1 MSDAAAAKKAEEK
14 PKEVATAK
22 HDEKAAPKVKKDFI
36 PLFTFTLV
44 TLNVVMLG
52 VMGFFLNKMWVRVQ
66 DLTVRAQSTA
76 SAMHGEEGGEAGGEH
91 AAADVHGGGHGTA
104 GADAHGDGHG
114 TGKEMTANNQG
125 TLFPM
130 ESFLVNITSD
140 QGPKYLQAQ
149 IELELSDATLED
161 EVTRKKAAIRDAII
175 ILLSS
180 RSYRELREAN
190 GMKVLRVDILKSV
203 NNLLSTGK
211 VREIFFTQFHFN

>member
-1 MSDAAAAKKAEEK
+1 MSTEAAAKKPEEAAKEEK
-14 PKEVATAK
+14 KDAHAAP
-22 HDEKAAPKVKKDFI
+22 DAPKVKKDLV

-66 DLTVRAQSTA
+66 DLTVRAQTPVVVEKTDD
-76 SAMHGEEGGEAGGEH
+76 EEKDKHHEM
-91 AAADVHGGGHGTA
+91 
-104 GADAHGDGHG
+104 
-114 TGKEMTANNQG
+114 GKEMTATVQG

-149 IELELSDATLED
+149 MELELSDASLED

-175 ILLSS
+175 VLLSS

-190 GMKVLRVDILKSV
+190 GMKVLRLDILKAI

-211 VREIFFTQFHFN
+211 VKEIYFTQFHFN

>member
-1 MSDAAAAKKAEEK
+1 MAEAAAAKKATEEK
-14 PKEVATAK
+14 PQE
-22 HDEKAAPKVKKDFI
+22 AAPAKAEEKPQPKPKKDFI

-66 DLTVRAQSTA
+66 DLTVRAQTPIPA
-76 SAMHGEEGGEAGGEH
+76 EHHEEEGAP
-91 AAADVHGGGHGTA
+91 
-104 GADAHGDGHG
+104 AHE
-114 TGKEMTANNQG
+114 TGKEMTANVQG

-149 IELELSDATLED
+149 MEMELSDPSLED

-175 ILLSS
+175 VLLSS

-190 GMKVLRVDILKSV
+190 GI
-203 NNLLSTGK
+203 
-211 VREIFFTQFHFN
+211 E

>member
-1 MSDAAAAKKAEEK
+1 MADAAAAKKPTEEK
-14 PKEVATAK
+14 PVEPVEVKAA
-22 HDEKAAPKVKKDFI
+22 EKAEPKPKKDFI

-44 TLNVVMLG
+44 TMNVVMLG

-66 DLTVRAQSTA
+66 DLTVRAQNPIPA
-76 SAMHGEEGGEAGGEH
+76 EHHEEAGAEAGGHE
-91 AAADVHGGGHGTA
+91 GGGHEG
-104 GADAHGDGHG
+104 GHDS
-114 TGKEMTANNQG
+114 GKELTANVQG

-149 IELELSDATLED
+149 MELELSDPSLED

-175 ILLSS
+175 VLLSS

-190 GMKVLRVDILKSV
+190 GMKVLRVDILKSI

-211 VREIFFTQFHFN
+211 IREIFFTQFHFN

>member
-1 MSDAAAAKKAEEK
+1 MADAAAAKKATEEK
-14 PKEVATAK
+14 PTEAVEAK
-22 HDEKAAPKVKKDFI
+22 PVEKAEPKPKKDFI

-66 DLTVRAQSTA
+66 DLTARAQTPIA
-76 SAMHGEEGGEAGGEH
+76 TEHHEGGGEVENGGGGEH
-91 AAADVHGGGHGTA
+91 GTGH
-104 GADAHGDGHG
+104 D
-114 TGKEMTANNQG
+114 TGKELTANVQG

-149 IELELSDATLED
+149 MELELSDPTLED

-175 ILLSS
+175 VLLSS

-190 GMKVLRVDILKSV
+190 GMKVLRVDILKSI